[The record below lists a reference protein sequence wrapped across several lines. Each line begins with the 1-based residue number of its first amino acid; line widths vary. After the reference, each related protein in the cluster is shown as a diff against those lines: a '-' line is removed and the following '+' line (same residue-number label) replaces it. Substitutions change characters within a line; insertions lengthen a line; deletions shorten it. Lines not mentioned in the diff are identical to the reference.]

1 MTTDEMRA
9 YIIDHLNDLDDER
22 IADIYFLIQQLL

>member
-9 YIIDHLNDLDDER
+9 YIIDHLNDLGDER
-22 IADIYFLIQQLL
+22 IADIYYLIQQLL

>member
-9 YIIDHLNDLDDER
+9 YIIDHLNDLDGER
-22 IADIYFLIQQLL
+22 IADIYFLILSLL